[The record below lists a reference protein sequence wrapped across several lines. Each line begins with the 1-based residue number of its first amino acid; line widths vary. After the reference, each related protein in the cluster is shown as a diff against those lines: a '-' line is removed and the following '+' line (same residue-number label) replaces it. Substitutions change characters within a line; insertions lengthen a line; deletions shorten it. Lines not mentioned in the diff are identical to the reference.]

1 MRPVKYLHIV
11 LFILVMGCK
20 DPIPTPEAALLLLPE
35 ADQSCLYVSVDSAK
49 ARVVF
54 SWQISLHTDT
64 YTINVVN
71 LVTQELT
78 SIRTE
83 EITAT
88 LTLDRGTPYRWE
100 VISSSELSD
109 KETPSESRLFY
120 LEGEQQFSY
129 VPFPAKLVS
138 PQMNEVVSLNN
149 GSINLTWE
157 GLDLDDDIDSY
168 AVFFG
173 TTEDDLEEIAT
184 GLVDSNLS
192 VSLEANTSYVW
203 QVITRDELNNI
214 STSPYFRFQTAP

>member
-1 MRPVKYLHIV
+1 MRPVKNLHII
-11 LFILVMGCK
+11 LFIFLMGCK

-49 ARVVF
+49 ARVTF
-54 SWQISLHTDT
+54 SWELALHTDT

-88 LTLDRGTPYRWE
+88 LTLDRGTPYGWE
-100 VISSSELSD
+100 VISSSEVSN
-109 KETPSESRLFY
+109 KVTPSESRRFY

-138 PQMNEVVSLNN
+138 PEMNEVVSLNN
-149 GSINLTWE
+149 GSINLTWT
-157 GLDLDDDIDSY
+157 GLDLDNDIDSY
-168 AVFFG
+168 AVFLG
-173 TTEDDLEEIAT
+173 TSEDDLAEIAT
-184 GLVDSNLS
+184 GLVSPNHS
-192 VSLEANTSYVW
+192 VSLQSNTAYVW
-203 QVITRDELNNI
+203 QVTTRDELNNV

>member
-1 MRPVKYLHIV
+1 MRPVKNLHIV
-11 LFILVMGCK
+11 LLILVMGCK

-49 ARVVF
+49 ARVTF
-54 SWQISLHTDT
+54 SWELALHTDT

-88 LTLDRGTPYRWE
+88 LTLDRGTPYGWE
-100 VISSSELSD
+100 VISSSEVSN
-109 KETPSESRLFY
+109 KVTPSESRRFY

-138 PQMNEVVSLNN
+138 PEMNEVVSLNN
-149 GSINLTWE
+149 GSINLTWT
-157 GLDLDDDIDSY
+157 GLDLDNDIDSY
-168 AVFFG
+168 AVFLG
-173 TTEDDLEEIAT
+173 TSEDDLAEIAT
-184 GLVDSNLS
+184 GLVSPNHS
-192 VSLEANTSYVW
+192 VSLQSNTAYVW
-203 QVITRDELNNI
+203 QVTTRDELNNV

>member
-1 MRPVKYLHIV
+1 MRPVKNLHII
-11 LFILVMGCK
+11 LFILLMGCK

-49 ARVVF
+49 ARVTF
-54 SWQISLHTDT
+54 SWELALHTDT

-88 LTLDRGTPYRWE
+88 LTLDRGTPYGWE
-100 VISSSELSD
+100 VISSSEVSN
-109 KETPSESRLFY
+109 KVTPSESRRFY

-138 PQMNEVVSLNN
+138 PEMNEVVSLNN
-149 GSINLTWE
+149 GSINLTWT
-157 GLDLDDDIDSY
+157 GLDLDNDIDSY
-168 AVFFG
+168 SVFLG
-173 TTEDDLEEIAT
+173 TSEDDLAEIAT
-184 GLVDSNLS
+184 GLVSPNHS
-192 VSLEANTSYVW
+192 VSLQSNTAYVW
-203 QVITRDELNNI
+203 QVTTRDELNNV

>member
-1 MRPVKYLHIV
+1 MRPVKNLHII
-11 LFILVMGCK
+11 LFILLMGCK

-49 ARVVF
+49 ARVTF
-54 SWQISLHTDT
+54 SWELALHTDT

-88 LTLDRGTPYRWE
+88 LTLDRGTPYGWE
-100 VISSSELSD
+100 VISSSEVSN
-109 KETPSESRLFY
+109 KVTPSESRRFY

-149 GSINLTWE
+149 GSINLTWT
-157 GLDLDDDIDSY
+157 GLDLDNDIDSY
-168 AVFFG
+168 AVFLG
-173 TTEDDLEEIAT
+173 TSEDDLAEIAT
-184 GLVDSNLS
+184 GLVSPNHS
-192 VSLEANTSYVW
+192 VSLQSNTAYVW
-203 QVITRDELNNI
+203 QVTTRDELNNV

>member
-1 MRPVKYLHIV
+1 MRPVKNLHII
-11 LFILVMGCK
+11 LFILLMGCK

-49 ARVVF
+49 ARVTF
-54 SWQISLHTDT
+54 SWELALHTDT

-88 LTLDRGTPYRWE
+88 LTLDRGTPYGWE
-100 VISSSELSD
+100 VISSSEVSN
-109 KETPSESRLFY
+109 KVTPSESRRFY

-138 PQMNEVVSLNN
+138 PEMNEVVSLNN
-149 GSINLTWE
+149 GSINLTWT
-157 GLDLDDDIDSY
+157 GLDLDNDIDSY
-168 AVFFG
+168 AVFLG
-173 TTEDDLEEIAT
+173 TSEDDLAEIAT
-184 GLVDSNLS
+184 GLVSPIHS
-192 VSLEANTSYVW
+192 VSLQSNTAYVW
-203 QVITRDELNNI
+203 QVTTRDELNNV

>member
-1 MRPVKYLHIV
+1 MRPVKNLHII
-11 LFILVMGCK
+11 LFILLMGCK

-49 ARVVF
+49 ARVTF
-54 SWQISLHTDT
+54 SWELALHTDT

-78 SIRTE
+78 SIQTE

-88 LTLDRGTPYRWE
+88 LTLDRGTPYGWE
-100 VISSSELSD
+100 VISSSEVSN
-109 KETPSESRLFY
+109 KVTPSESRRFY

-138 PQMNEVVSLNN
+138 PEMNEVVSLNN
-149 GSINLTWE
+149 GSINLTWT
-157 GLDLDDDIDSY
+157 GLDLDNDIDSY
-168 AVFFG
+168 AVFLG
-173 TTEDDLEEIAT
+173 TSEDDLAEIAT
-184 GLVDSNLS
+184 GLVSPNHS
-192 VSLEANTSYVW
+192 VSLQSNTAYVW
-203 QVITRDELNNI
+203 QVTTRDELNNV

>member
-1 MRPVKYLHIV
+1 MRPVKNLHII
-11 LFILVMGCK
+11 LFILLMGCK

-49 ARVVF
+49 ARVTF
-54 SWQISLHTDT
+54 SWELALHTDT

-78 SIRTE
+78 SILTE

-88 LTLDRGTPYRWE
+88 LTLDRGTPYGWE
-100 VISSSELSD
+100 VISSSEVSN
-109 KETPSESRLFY
+109 KVTPSESRRFY

-138 PQMNEVVSLNN
+138 PEMNEVVSLNN
-149 GSINLTWE
+149 GSINLTWT
-157 GLDLDDDIDSY
+157 GLDLDNDIDSY
-168 AVFFG
+168 AVFLG
-173 TTEDDLEEIAT
+173 TSEDDLAEIAT
-184 GLVDSNLS
+184 GLVSPNHS
-192 VSLEANTSYVW
+192 VSLQSNTAYVW
-203 QVITRDELNNI
+203 QVTTRDELNNV

>member
-11 LFILVMGCK
+11 LLILVMGCK

-49 ARVVF
+49 ARVTF
-54 SWQISLHTDT
+54 SWELALHTDT

-88 LTLDRGTPYRWE
+88 LTLDRGTPYGWE
-100 VISSSELSD
+100 VISSSEVSN
-109 KETPSESRLFY
+109 KVTPSESRRFY

-138 PQMNEVVSLNN
+138 PEMNEVVSLNN
-149 GSINLTWE
+149 GTINLTWT
-157 GLDLDDDIDSY
+157 GLDLDNDIDSY
-168 AVFFG
+168 AVFLG
-173 TTEDDLEEIAT
+173 TSEDDLAEIAT
-184 GLVDSNLS
+184 GLVSPNHS
-192 VSLEANTSYVW
+192 VSLQSNTAYVW
-203 QVITRDELNNI
+203 QVTTRDELNNV

>member
-1 MRPVKYLHIV
+1 MRPVKNLHII
-11 LFILVMGCK
+11 LFILLMGCK

-35 ADQSCLYVSVDSAK
+35 ADQSCLYVSVYSAK
-49 ARVVF
+49 ARVTF
-54 SWQISLHTDT
+54 SWELALHTDT

-88 LTLDRGTPYRWE
+88 LTLDRGTPYGWE
-100 VISSSELSD
+100 VISSSEVSN
-109 KETPSESRLFY
+109 KVTPSESRRFY

-138 PQMNEVVSLNN
+138 PEMNEVVSLNN
-149 GSINLTWE
+149 GSINLTWT
-157 GLDLDDDIDSY
+157 GLDLDNDIDSY
-168 AVFFG
+168 AVFLG
-173 TTEDDLEEIAT
+173 TSEDDLAEIAT
-184 GLVDSNLS
+184 GLVSPNHS
-192 VSLEANTSYVW
+192 VSLQSNTAYVW
-203 QVITRDELNNI
+203 QVTTRDELNNV

>member
-1 MRPVKYLHIV
+1 MRPVKNLHII
-11 LFILVMGCK
+11 LFILLMGCK

-49 ARVVF
+49 ARVTF
-54 SWQISLHTDT
+54 SWELALHTDT

-88 LTLDRGTPYRWE
+88 LTLDRGTPYGWE
-100 VISSSELSD
+100 VISSSEVSN
-109 KETPSESRLFY
+109 KVTPSESRRFY
-120 LEGEQQFSY
+120 LEGEKQFSY

-138 PQMNEVVSLNN
+138 PEMNEVVSLNN
-149 GSINLTWE
+149 GSINLTWT
-157 GLDLDDDIDSY
+157 GLDLDNDIDSY
-168 AVFFG
+168 AVFLG
-173 TTEDDLEEIAT
+173 TSEDDLAEIAT
-184 GLVDSNLS
+184 GLVSPNHS
-192 VSLEANTSYVW
+192 VSLQSNTAYVW
-203 QVITRDELNNI
+203 QVTTRDELNNV

>member
-1 MRPVKYLHIV
+1 MRPVKNLHII
-11 LFILVMGCK
+11 LFILLMGCK

-49 ARVVF
+49 ARVTF
-54 SWQISLHTDT
+54 SWELALHTDM

-88 LTLDRGTPYRWE
+88 LTLDRGTPYGWE
-100 VISSSELSD
+100 VISSSEVSN
-109 KETPSESRLFY
+109 KVTPSESRRFY

-138 PQMNEVVSLNN
+138 PEMNEVVSLNN
-149 GSINLTWE
+149 GSINLTWT
-157 GLDLDDDIDSY
+157 GLDLDNDIDSY
-168 AVFFG
+168 AVFLG
-173 TTEDDLEEIAT
+173 TSEDDLAEIAT
-184 GLVDSNLS
+184 GLVSPNHS
-192 VSLEANTSYVW
+192 VSLQSNTAYVW
-203 QVITRDELNNI
+203 QVTTRDELNNV

>member
-1 MRPVKYLHIV
+1 MRPVKNLHII
-11 LFILVMGCK
+11 LFILLMGCK

-49 ARVVF
+49 ARVTF
-54 SWQISLHTDT
+54 SWELALHTDT

-88 LTLDRGTPYRWE
+88 LTLDRGTPYGWE
-100 VISSSELSD
+100 VISSSEVSN
-109 KETPSESRLFY
+109 KVTPSESRRFY

-138 PQMNEVVSLNN
+138 PEMNEVVSLNN
-149 GSINLTWE
+149 GSINLTWT
-157 GLDLDDDIDSY
+157 GLDLDNDIDSY
-168 AVFFG
+168 AVFLG
-173 TTEDDLEEIAT
+173 TSEDDLAEIAT
-184 GLVDSNLS
+184 GLVSPNHS
-192 VSLEANTSYVW
+192 VSLQSNTAYVW
-203 QVITRDELNNI
+203 QVTTRDELNNV